1 MQALLLF
8 GLAASKDFSTTTLSL
23 TDSPAGRFQI
33 TGF

>member
-23 TDSPAGRFQI
+23 MGCLAGRS
-33 TGF
+33 